1 MAVLIAELV
10 GFVVMIWVLY
20 RFVVPPVQKM
30 VKARQDTIQQQV
42 EAAETA
48 AEHYRQAEQKL
59 ESAIADAR
67 QEAARIRDDA
77 RADSTRIRE
86 ELVAQAEREV
96 ERMRQRGEEQL
107 AAQRDL
113 LVRRLR
119 GELGG
124 QSMDLAERIVVQ
136 NLSDDASRSASIDSF
151 LDELE
156 AMVERDDRSA
166 AQPTAAAAKGGN

>member
-1 MAVLIAELV
+1 MAVFIAELV
-10 GFVVMIWVLY
+10 GFALMLYVLY
-20 RFVVPPVQKM
+20 RYVLPPLQTMIKT
-30 VKARQDTIQQQV
+30 RQDTIQQQV
-42 EAAETA
+42 DAAEAA
-48 AEHYRQAEQKL
+48 AERFREAEQKL

-67 QEAARIRDDA
+67 SAAARIRDDA
-77 RADSTRIRE
+77 RADASSIRE
-86 ELVAQAEREV
+86 ELVEQAEREV
-96 ERMRQRGEEQL
+96 ERIRQRGEEQL

-136 NLSDDASRSASIDSF
+136 NLSDDASRSASVDTF

-156 AMVERDDRSA
+156 ALVERD
-166 AQPTAAAAKGGN
+166 AQPRAAAGKGSN

>member
-1 MAVLIAELV
+1 MAVFIAELV
-10 GFVVMIWVLY
+10 GFVAMIYVLY
-20 RFVVPPVQKM
+20 RYVVPPVQAM
-30 VKARQDTIQQQV
+30 TRARQDAIQQQV
-42 EAAETA
+42 DAAEEA
-48 AEHYRQAEQKL
+48 DRLYREAEQKL

-67 QEAARIRDDA
+67 KEAARIRDDA
-77 RADSTRIRE
+77 RADSSRIRE

-96 ERMRQRGEEQL
+96 ERIRQRGEEQL

-136 NLSDDASRSASIDSF
+136 NLSDDASRAASIDTF

-156 AMVERDDRSA
+156 AMVERGDRS
-166 AQPTAAAAKGGN
+166 AQPTAVAGKGSN

>member
-1 MAVLIAELV
+1 MAVFIAELF

-20 RFVVPPVQKM
+20 RYVVPPVQSM
-30 VKARQDTIQQQV
+30 VKTRQDTIQQQV
-42 EAAETA
+42 EAAEAA
-48 AEHYRQAEQKL
+48 AEQYREAEQKL

-67 QEAARIRDDA
+67 TEGARIRDDA
-77 RADSTRIRE
+77 RADASRIRE
-86 ELVAQAEREV
+86 ELVEQAEREV
-96 ERMRQRGEEQL
+96 ARMRQRGEEQL
-107 AAQRDL
+107 AAHRDL

-136 NLSDDASRSASIDSF
+136 NLSDDASRSASVDTF

-156 AMVERDDRSA
+156 AMVERSDPA
-166 AQPTAAAAKGGN
+166 AQPTAVAGKGSN